1 MKGKH
6 EVIVRNR
13 RIKYK
18 FTVERNI
25 TILRGDSATGKT
37 TLIEMIAE
45 YRRRGEDSGIS
56 LSCDKECVVLN
67 PYDWKLIIG
76 QIRDSIVFIDE
87 GEDFV
92 KSNEFA
98 EFIRKSDNYYV
109 IATRTTLANLPYS
122 IKEVYGIKNIAG
134 NRYQGTKRLYS
145 EFYPLYS
152 IGEPDISTPDCVIV
166 EDKKSGYQFF
176 KGICDKHDVECI
188 SANGN
193 ANLERVVAACKRER
207 ILVIADGA
215 AFGPYI
221 ERLLD
226 LSRIKNIAIY
236 LPESFEW
243 LILKSGLIK
252 DASVKEVLRDPSE
265 YIESK
270 KYFSWEQFFTALL
283 KEKTK
288 GTYLVYNKAKL
299 NPVYL
304 HKNTSAAIMKEV
316 PVNMP

>member
-1 MKGKH
+1 MATAEANYCYAHLKPYKDKVDFGIWFDWEYDSMNYAKKMK
-6 EVIVRNR
+6 V
-13 RIKYK
+13 
-18 FTVERNI
+18 
-25 TILRGDSATGKT
+25 
-37 TLIEMIAE
+37 
-45 YRRRGEDSGIS
+45 
-56 LSCDKECVVLN
+56 
-67 PYDWKLIIG
+67 
-76 QIRDSIVFIDE
+76 
-87 GEDFV
+87 
-92 KSNEFA
+92 
-98 EFIRKSDNYYV
+98 
-109 IATRTTLANLPYS
+109 
-122 IKEVYGIKNIAG
+122 
-134 NRYQGTKRLYS
+134 
-145 EFYPLYS
+145 
-152 IGEPDISTPDCVIV
+152 
-166 EDKKSGYQFF
+166 
-176 KGICDKHDVECI
+176 
-188 SANGN
+188 
-193 ANLERVVAACKRER
+193 ACKRER